1 MRQAS
6 NKVMFG
12 INIDPSPRIAELAA
26 ELASYA
32 DSMAIDLIGVQD
44 HPGNPNFFDT
54 WTFMTALAV
63 RTQRVRFLTNVANIS
78 LRPPAML
85 AKAAATFDILTGG
98 RLELGLGAGASPEEI
113 LAYGGEF
120 RTPAEAVEA
129 LEEAIEIAHL
139 LWQPGDGKTP
149 ITFEGKQF
157 RILGAR
163 PGPAPSG
170 KIRIWTGVRG
180 RRMLALTGRLAD
192 GWVVSNTYVHPED
205 LPEMQARI
213 DRAAEDAGRSPS
225 QIRRGYNVMGYIRT
239 PSSPGLRLKPGLISG
254 TVEEWADTL
263 AGYYNELGLD
273 TFIYWPVAGSAQEQI
288 RLFAE
293 EVVPAV
299 RRRLQAVG

>member
-1 MRQAS
+1 MHHTTNRA
-6 NKVMFG
+6 MFG
-12 INIDPSPRIAELAA
+12 INIDPSPRMLDAALDLAT
-26 ELASYA
+26 YA
-32 DSMAIDLIGVQD
+32 DSMAIDLIGLQD
-44 HPGNPNFFDT
+44 HPANPNFFDT

-85 AKAAATFDILTGG
+85 AKAAATLDALTGG
-98 RLELGLGAGASPEEI
+98 RLELGLGAGSSPDEI

-120 RTPAEAVEA
+120 RTPSEAVEA
-129 LEEAIEIAHL
+129 LEEAIEICHL
-139 LWQPGDGKTP
+139 LWQQGDGKTP

-157 RILGAR
+157 RLLGAR

-192 GWVVSNTYVHPED
+192 GWIVSNTYVQPED
-205 LPEMQARI
+205 LPDMQARI
-213 DRAAEDAGRSPS
+213 DRAAEDAGRSPT

-239 PSSPGLRLKPGLISG
+239 PTSPNLRLKPGLISG
-254 TVEEWADTL
+254 EAEEWTEIL
-263 AGYYNELGLD
+263 VRYYTDLGMD
-273 TFIYWPVAGSAQEQI
+273 TFIYWPVAGSTQEQI

-293 EVVPAV
+293 EVVPMV